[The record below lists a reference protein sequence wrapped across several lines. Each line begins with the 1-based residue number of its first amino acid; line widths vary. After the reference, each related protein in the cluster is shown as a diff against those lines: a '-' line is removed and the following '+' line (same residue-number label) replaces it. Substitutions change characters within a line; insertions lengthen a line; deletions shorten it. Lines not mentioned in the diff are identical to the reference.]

1 MITFIDVGC
10 SGGLPFPFSE
20 DDEISVVGFDISDS
34 TIAYLSKKYP
44 SNLYLHAS
52 IGLEA
57 DQI

>member
-34 TIAYLSKKYP
+34 TIAYLSKKYLK
-44 SNLYLHAS
+44 SLSSCIYWFGS
-52 IGLEA
+52 
-57 DQI
+57 